1 MFISISKL
9 VSSILLG
16 FTRSGFIKMSTPI
29 KILHIDPDFKVT
41 YFIKH
46 PGSIIRSPISLEQA
60 MQLLKTEEFD
70 LILSEPHNKAILK
83 PQANSLTMDNKIR
96 ILIVD
101 DNPILREG
109 LKSVLSNSP
118 IFDIVSEA
126 ADGLEA
132 IDSVNKFHPDLVLM
146 DLSMP
151 RMDGIA
157 ATKEIKK
164 RWPGIK
170 ILVFTI
176 YKSPEY
182 RAAALNAGADGYVSK
197 DSSRVELIQTIQ
209 DILDGK
215 QGLHTSIME
224 EAPH

>member
-1 MFISISKL
+1 MN
-9 VSSILLG
+9 
-16 FTRSGFIKMSTPI
+16 TPI

-41 YFIKH
+41 YFIKN
-46 PGSIIRSPISLEQA
+46 PGSIIRSLISLEQA
-60 MQLLKTEEFD
+60 VQLLKTEEFD
-70 LILSEPHNKAILK
+70 LILSEPHNKAIMK
-83 PQANSLTMDNKIR
+83 PQANSLPVDNKIR

-109 LKSVLSNSP
+109 LKSVLSHSP
-118 IFDIVSEA
+118 TFDIVGEA

-151 RMDGIA
+151 RMDGLA
-157 ATKEIKK
+157 ATEEIKK
-164 RWPGIK
+164 QRPGTK

-209 DILDGK
+209 DTLPGK
-215 QGLHTSIME
+215 QGLHTSIVE